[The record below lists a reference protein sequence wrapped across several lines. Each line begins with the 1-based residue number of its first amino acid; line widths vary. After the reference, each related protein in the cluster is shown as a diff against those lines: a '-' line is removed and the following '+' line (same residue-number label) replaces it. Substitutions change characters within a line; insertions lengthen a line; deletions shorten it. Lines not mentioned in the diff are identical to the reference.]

1 MLANA
6 PDISAVPADFIKSA
20 LMLAGFVIVI
30 YMQWKNGQSHKRE
43 ISGSLETRDAIEHAE
58 QSDLDELTKT
68 VNDMRVEITTQFR
81 AAQTAGEN
89 RVSAIAENID
99 AEIKSLSIRIGT
111 LADALHEKINKAVVD
126 NARQGSD
133 ISHLQAETFRHTH
146 EIATI
151 RSAIQDLLKTGS
163 RTKH

>member
-68 VNDMRVEITTQFR
+68 VNDMRIEITSQFR
-81 AAQTAGEN
+81 AAQQAGEN
-89 RVSAIAENID
+89 RVSAITQNID
-99 AEIKSLSIRIGT
+99 AEIGSLASKLST
-111 LADALHEKINKAVVD
+111 LASVLHEKINGALVD
-126 NARQGSD
+126 NAEQASD
-133 ISHLQAETFRHTH
+133 IKHLNSETFRHTN
-146 EIATI
+146 EIAAI
-151 RSAIQDLLKTGS
+151 RNAIQDLLKS
-163 RTKH
+163 SSKPKH

>member
-1 MLANA
+1 MLCST
-6 PDISAVPADFIKSA
+6 DISAVPADFIKSA

-133 ISHLQAETFRHTH
+133 ISHLQTETFRHTH